1 MLVVALSSGVIVL
14 AMLLIA
20 VLIVEYVQLV
30 QPADCYPTLVALT
43 IAALVVGFE
52 RQTIVA
58 VVDIVAVAMVGP
70 MQHVLVR
77 VLLALPWDQVA
88 WQLGLVPVAD
98 ALVVP

>member
-1 MLVVALSSGVIVL
+1 MLVVALPLFVIVL

-30 QPADCYPTLVALT
+30 QPADCYPNRVALP

-52 RQTIVA
+52 QQAIVA
-58 VVDIVAVAMVGP
+58 VVDIGAVAMVEP

-77 VLLALPWDQVA
+77 VSLALPWDQVA
-88 WQLGLVPVAD
+88 Q
-98 ALVVP
+98 